1 MERVNERLAIAEQAL
16 STLQDLCRL
25 SSPSAVERDAAIA
38 RFVYTFEAV
47 WRAARRF
54 LMVREGVDVGSP
66 KACIR
71 ASRDAGLLS
80 DAQTRTSLVMADDR
94 NLTVHTYNEEL
105 AAAIFS
111 RLPGH
116 AEVLVAWLADMR
128 HRLDKV

>member
-47 WRAARRF
+47 WRAAQRF

-71 ASRDAGLLS
+71 TSRDAGLLS
-80 DAQTRTSLVMADDR
+80 DSQTETGLVMADDR
-94 NLTVHTYNEEL
+94 NLTVHTYNEAL

-116 AEVLVAWLADMR
+116 AEVLIAWLADMR
-128 HRLDKV
+128 DRLDKV